1 MPGGLASAWGSGPGA
16 QREGR
21 KVGVLWSEGKSGAH
35 RFLLKGHLSHPA
47 DMHAPSQGD
56 SGGPLVCEQNGRWY
70 LAGVTSW
77 GTGCGQRNK
86 PGVYTKVTEVLPWIY
101 SKMEVRALPEVWDP
115 QDGVPGSG
123 PGLSS
128 GSQLG
133 LHTTLPLGVFRS
145 CQERTGQVSNV
156 GQPKMPGLL
165 PLLFLPQNTAQRAG
179 KGWGLG
185 WGPAPSTPLLSPAM
199 TELGKPPLLG
209 RRLVSQETGHREGEV
224 CPTSADPVQ
233 PLPPLN
239 PHPSCS
245 YAGPSL
251 LHPSSE
257 SSGKGGQGRS
267 ANPGW
272 QVSQKLLPSCPLGRP
287 TSLRDSAR

>member
-21 KVGVLWSEGKSGAH
+21 KVGVLWSEGKSGAR

-123 PGLSS
+123 PALSS

-133 LHTTLPLGVFRS
+133 LHTPLPLGVFRS
-145 CQERTGQVSNV
+145 CQERTG
-156 GQPKMPGLL
+156 
-165 PLLFLPQNTAQRAG
+165 
-179 KGWGLG
+179 
-185 WGPAPSTPLLSPAM
+185 
-199 TELGKPPLLG
+199 
-209 RRLVSQETGHREGEV
+209 
-224 CPTSADPVQ
+224 
-233 PLPPLN
+233 
-239 PHPSCS
+239 
-245 YAGPSL
+245 
-251 LHPSSE
+251 
-257 SSGKGGQGRS
+257 
-267 ANPGW
+267 
-272 QVSQKLLPSCPLGRP
+272 
-287 TSLRDSAR
+287 